1 MRIKQEQLLLDTK
14 RHYFHEHLDVYKQ
27 FELKRRLRC
36 IAVTCTWSGAAIFGR
51 HGRQVL
57 DLRVEL
63 QASVFLKT
71 RPQRPVERLQEEAL
85 HDVILL
91 NLAHQQRVEHVGQ
104 LTHLQAHACDIVRP
118 RAEW

>member
-1 MRIKQEQLLLDTK
+1 MANYSLDVHKQEGLI
-14 RHYFHEHLDVYKQ
+14 
-27 FELKRRLRC
+27 RRLRS
-36 IAVTCTWSGAAIFGR
+36 IELACTWSGAAIFGR

-91 NLAHQQRVEHVGQ
+91 DLAHQQRVEHVGQ
-104 LTHLQAHACDIVRP
+104 LTHLQAHACDFIRQRV
-118 RAEW
+118 EW